1 MATGALLSAAARRC
15 PRPAASAIVRRE
27 VTGFHDLTIDGCAA
41 SRKFSKLEGAES
53 QAFEA
58 AGHSWRILFLPRG
71 SLRTR
76 GRGYM
81 SIYLEL
87 VNGGAHLDDDPVE
100 FKFTLL
106 GHDGCP
112 VPEFSRSREA
122 CFFGRWTPS
131 WWNFKGFSD
140 FIKWND
146 LEESG
151 YLKDDRFTIRCDI
164 KVTRD
169 YTEDVD
175 VDDDGAAA
183 AAPARVVVPPSDLHD
198 HLGGLPSREHGT
210 MDVTIDDGGGVTY
223 GAHGSLLAVRSPVFA
238 AELLAAAGNKS
249 GSDSVRG
256 PIKVEGLEPRVLKAL
271 LHFIYTDRLP
281 EMAAEDAVVM
291 ARGLLAAAAR
301 YKLERLKLMCEELLC
316 DRIGVDTVAG
326 NLAVARQHGCQSLA
340 AMCMEFIAGP
350 GNLKAVM
357 ETQEFHKI
365 KASCPG
371 LFIELLMKKLS

>member
-71 SLRTR
+71 SLRTW

-106 GHDGCP
+106 GQDGCP

-140 FIKWND
+140 FIKWKD

-151 YLKDDRFTIRCDI
+151 CLKDDRITIRCDI

-169 YTEDVD
+169 YTED
-175 VDDDGAAA
+175 GAA
-183 AAPARVVVPPSDLHD
+183 AAPASIVVPPSDLHE
-198 HLGGLPSREHGT
+198 HLGGLLSREHGT
-210 MDVTIDDGGGVTY
+210 DVTIDAGGGKTY
-223 GAHGSLLAVRSPVFA
+223 SAHWSLLVARSPVFA
-238 AELLAAAGNKS
+238 TELLAADATKKS
-249 GSDSVRG
+249 GGGGGGVRD
-256 PIKVEGLEPRVLKAL
+256 PIIKVEGVEPRVLEAM
-271 LHFIYTDRLP
+271 LHFIYTDMLP
-281 EMAAEDAVVM
+281 LEMATGQVEAVVM
-291 ARGLLAAAAR
+291 TRGLLAAAAR
-301 YKLERLKLMCEELLC
+301 YKLERLKLMCEEMLC
-316 DRIGVDTVAG
+316 ERIDVDTVAG
-326 NLAVARQHGCQSLA
+326 NLAVARQHGCQVLA
-340 AMCMEFIAGP
+340 AMCMEFITRP

-357 ETQEFHKI
+357 KTQDFHKI

-371 LFIELLMKKLS
+371 LFIELLMKKLA